1 MKFQR
6 IHNQAH
12 QIKNGITF
20 NITKKMAG
28 NHFPS
33 SSFPICMVQKISINI
48 ISTFNVKPA
57 VGLVLLPILHK
68 LHDLAAPG
76 AWQHQD
82 QDQEQAL
89 VREGQ
94 TQEV

>member
-1 MKFQR
+1 
-6 IHNQAH
+6 
-12 QIKNGITF
+12 
-20 NITKKMAG
+20 MAKID
-28 NHFPS
+28 FPS
-33 SSFPICMVQKISINI
+33 PSFPIRMVQKININI